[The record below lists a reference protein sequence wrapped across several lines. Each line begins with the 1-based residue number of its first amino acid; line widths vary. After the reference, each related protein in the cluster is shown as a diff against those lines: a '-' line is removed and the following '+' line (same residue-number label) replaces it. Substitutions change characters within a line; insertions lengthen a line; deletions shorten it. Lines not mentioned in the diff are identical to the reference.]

1 MATDPEMEQLEKQLQ
16 QSVDTLSTLLVVGGA
31 RKKEEREGE
40 GEREREGESGSEAE
54 DDQSECDLLER
65 RRPPSLTDQMSLL
78 SPGTR
83 QLSARDLTPESALED
98 SISNPDPHTGPPSD
112 GGVTPDSAH
121 PPSAAFSSSAGRVVT
136 STSSSPGAPLREQ
149 RGSRQR
155 SHSCDSQQRHG
166 GTGSSP
172 RDKPLM
178 ITSTIPPWLEMVRI
192 YVCVEGS
199 SWAHE

>member
-31 RKKEEREGE
+31 RKEEEEREGE
-40 GEREREGESGSEAE
+40 GEREGESGSEAE

-78 SPGTR
+78 SPGAR
-83 QLSARDLTPESALED
+83 QLSARDFTPESALED
-98 SISNPDPHTGPPSD
+98 SISNPDPHNGPPSA

-136 STSSSPGAPLREQ
+136 STSSSPGAPLREE

-155 SHSCDSQQRHG
+155 SHSCDSQQRHEG
-166 GTGSSP
+166 AGSSP

-192 YVCVEGS
+192 YVSVEGS
-199 SWAHE
+199 SLVHE